1 MREKRDMSDL
11 ELWVRHKG
19 AWAACVT
26 SGVSA
31 CASLIPFCVG
41 AYVCQDDRTM
51 GLSLLLGGLALGA
64 LGIQGANYFF
74 DVTSEYQFEMNKRQ
88 HTYRG

>member
-1 MREKRDMSDL
+1 MREKREMSDL

-26 SGVSA
+26 SGVST
-31 CASLIPFCVG
+31 CASLLPFCVG
-41 AYVCQDDRTM
+41 AYVCQDDQTM

-64 LGIQGANYFF
+64 VGTQGANYFL
-74 DVTSEYQFEMNKRQ
+74 DVAQEYRFERDKRR
-88 HTYRG
+88 HNECI